1 MFKIGDFS
9 KLTRVSAKML
19 RHYDEL
25 GLLKPAR
32 IDPANG
38 YRYYS
43 ASQLP
48 RLNRLIA
55 LKDLGFSLEQ
65 IGGLLDDELPPKE
78 LQGMLKLRQAEIEAQ
93 LRAEQQRLERVAGRL
108 RYIEQEKAQPRYEV
122 VLRAVRPQLMASLRQ
137 VVPDSGDPVAALF
150 DELEAHV
157 AAHQARAFSSPLMI
171 IHDPD
176 YREVNVEVEV
186 AVPLTH
192 EIPETE
198 RIRVGVLE
206 GSPSMACVVY
216 TGAYDKTE
224 EALSA
229 LTVWIDAHGYRING
243 PFREVYLRFSADMAE
258 QLGLPEAF
266 LTESQQAFV
275 TEIQIPVT
283 REESNE

>member
-25 GLLKPAR
+25 GLLKPAH
-32 IDPANG
+32 IDPTNG

-65 IGGLLDDELPPKE
+65 IGALLDDALPPEE

-108 RYIEQEKAQPRYEV
+108 RYIEQEKAQPRYEI
-122 VLRAVRPQLMASLRQ
+122 VLREVRPQLMACLRQ
-137 VVPDSGDPVAALF
+137 VVPDTGDPVAALF
-150 DELEAHV
+150 DELEAH
-157 AAHQARAFSSPLMI
+157 AAVHQARAFSSPLMI

-176 YREVNVEVEV
+176 YREMDVEVEV

-192 EIPETE
+192 DIPGTE
-198 RIRVGVLE
+198 RIRVGVLP
-206 GSPSMACVVY
+206 GSPNMACVVY

-229 LTVWIDAHGYRING
+229 LTVWIDAHGYRVDG
-243 PFREVYLRFSADMAE
+243 PFREVYLRFNADMAE
-258 QLGLPEAF
+258 QLGLPGAF
-266 LTESQQAFV
+266 LTDNSKAFV

-283 REESNE
+283 REENDE